1 MSNRDDY
8 FVEEATIESDEQGF
22 ELHLLL
28 ASGDRKIFNVHACSS
43 QLMRE
48 VMREIRPYEDE
59 MDRYGTTKRGG
70 QGG

>member
-1 MSNRDDY
+1 MSNRDDH

-28 ASGDRKIFNVHACSS
+28 ASGDRKIFNVHACAP
-43 QLMRE
+43 QLVREAMRQ
-48 VMREIRPYEDE
+48 IQPYMYE